1 MPTPSIGETRP
12 LGFNRASRSGMLG
25 RGQFLAISSNTT
37 LISII
42 STNCDGNGTSTFA
55 LANVQWGSAVGMET
69 GADLSIFVIGGEA
82 GVPAQRHAPYA
93 RLKGGIADRGR
104 VAGADDSQAAPHSH
118 AILAVNSCIW
128 VVRTFMA
135 RN

>member
-1 MPTPSIGETRP
+1 MPTPSIDETRP
-12 LGFNRASRSGMLG
+12 LGFNRAPRSGMLG
-25 RGQFLAISSNTT
+25 RGQFLASSSNTT

-55 LANVQWGSAVGMET
+55 LANLQWGIAVGMET
-69 GADLSIFVIGGEA
+69 GASRLIFVSGGEA

-93 RLKGGIADRGR
+93 RLNGGIADECR
-104 VAGADDSQAAPHSH
+104 VPGAGDSHAPPHSH

-128 VVRTFMA
+128 AVRTFMA